1 MLLLQEMHWCVYLSS
16 RACRQCALLG
26 VRPAGAQGNV
36 GIQWLRPDSVVT
48 LSRLGSL
55 RGMTLLASLGRDSRG
70 SQEPLESKPLPS
82 SCVLIVSACLIFLHV
97 DVLLCVWFGQF
108 GSFLDSNLP

>member
-1 MLLLQEMHWCVYLSS
+1 MLILQEMHCCVYLSS

-26 VRPAGAQGNV
+26 VRPAGAQRNV
-36 GIQWLRPDSVVT
+36 GIQWLCLDSVVAP
-48 LSRLGSL
+48 SRLGSL
-55 RGMTLLASLGRDSRG
+55 RGVTLLASLGRDSRG
-70 SQEPLESKPLPS
+70 SQKPLESKPLPS
-82 SCVLIVSACLIFLHV
+82 ACVLIVSACLIFLHV